1 MVGTRIGH
9 YHIVESLGK
18 GGMGEV
24 YAAEDTRL
32 GRRVAVKVLSRDLA
46 IDADRRERFERE
58 ARAVAALNHPNIVTI
73 CQGVQHEGQEARRNP
88 TGRCRC
94 QRSQSRCPP

>member
-1 MVGTRIGH
+1 MIPANGQRQYGSSALVGTRIGH

-32 GRRVAVKVLSRDLA
+32 GRRVALKVLSRESGD
-46 IDADRRERFERE
+46 
-58 ARAVAALNHPNIVTI
+58 
-73 CQGVQHEGQEARRNP
+73 
-88 TGRCRC
+88 GRG
-94 QRSQSRCPP
+94 SP